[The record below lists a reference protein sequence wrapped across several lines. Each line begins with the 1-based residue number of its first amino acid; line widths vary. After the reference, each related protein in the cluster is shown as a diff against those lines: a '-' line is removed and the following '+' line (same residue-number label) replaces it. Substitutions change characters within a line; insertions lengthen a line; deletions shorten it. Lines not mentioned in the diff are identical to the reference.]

1 MVVQVWDEWF
11 SGVAFIVYFLK
22 GLPSESPAQRLP
34 LTPKSRQHSKDHSP
48 EDYSS
53 KSVRYLS
60 LLDSTPSFLLPSDAV
75 STPHGAPFVRP
86 KRRDAA
92 GMGNGILT
100 EDHPL
105 PARKITKDMIQRL
118 EMAYPMNELMRA
130 LFTRQRDQV
139 ALLCRY
145 TMEKMN
151 QYRRLMTRMHSLKL
165 DNQKVRSTE
174 ARVTDLQDM
183 TSDLI
188 RHFEA
193 SLHGNDSDKAD
204 AVIRAEKWSSHM
216 TEVAAEARELIGW
229 CGELGSVVPMHDG
242 NGHMTTLQSQIDQVT
257 TVKADVM
264 RLISVTVGWKESLQ
278 AADGGDTPTHAMH
291 IQQMQSRAS
300 DWSRV
305 TYDLHSLAN
314 ESLISPDDRELA
326 DKLERL
332 SLSWSVGTKE
342 LLITFDD
349 IILGQRSREFVGV
362 VTAIRSGQED
372 QVMQEVKGLNVRCKK
387 LKEQS
392 RKAITSCGDAAKELD
407 LNKALQE
414 MENCTSSL
422 ATSSISMAT
431 ALKGQGSTV
440 DGFRLQR
447 IGLLQ
452 REWIVK
458 TQVVECMLEGLIIE
472 MLIPLDRLTGTALA
486 ARQAQ
491 GASRQ
496 QIMEEFQ
503 AQAEGLTQAV
513 TKIKNDCAVLLQGVF
528 NLPEKDTILQSTDAL
543 SRITPGVV
551 AKLRM
556 IADHSSMSSNDD
568 LMNQKREWACNA
580 KALIQGLNNL
590 PGVDYALKQEMTRS
604 LLQDH
609 SPPPS
614 SASSTIMYPS
624 PGGGVGGGLGGTF
637 NPLTVPQLT
646 PEQWRVLQSL
656 PQHGLQLI
664 QTPSGAASP
673 YYHGNFH
680 HHVTSGMTT
689 PNHPGVSPRLF
700 EPSSSPRQ
708 QVAASHDLSPGRL
721 RSLHQSHLS
730 GRGADDDQKTSPT
743 KKSSPQSEGTPG
755 PYRSRTLGVNEIT
768 KSLKL
773 KSASTSSLHSLN
785 STAMSE
791 SGSVKYSNSI
801 TAAALALQQ
810 ETDRWEDDKNEIIK
824 VARMMSQK
832 MKVLAT
838 FARRHCCMEDKE
850 ELVATAK
857 AVAASG
863 LKIAKFADIIA
874 RNCTDKR
881 FAEEL
886 RDEAQHIPTFS
897 TQLDIIAS
905 VKAST
910 PDDLT
915 SNAALVKNAENL
927 MTAVVRTLK
936 AAEVACV
943 KGLRSVENEDQSH
956 DPEAQEAK
964 ALTMQWQRKLHRH
977 RLIEASTEDTNH
989 LGLRKIKKNISAP
1002 SLSEIVMS

>member
-1 MVVQVWDEWF
+1 
-11 SGVAFIVYFLK
+11 
-22 GLPSESPAQRLP
+22 
-34 LTPKSRQHSKDHSP
+34 
-48 EDYSS
+48 
-53 KSVRYLS
+53 
-60 LLDSTPSFLLPSDAV
+60 
-75 STPHGAPFVRP
+75 
-86 KRRDAA
+86 
-92 GMGNGILT
+92 
-100 EDHPL
+100 
-105 PARKITKDMIQRL
+105 
-118 EMAYPMNELMRA
+118 
-130 LFTRQRDQV
+130 
-139 ALLCRY
+139 
-145 TMEKMN
+145 
-151 QYRRLMTRMHSLKL
+151 
-165 DNQKVRSTE
+165 
-174 ARVTDLQDM
+174 
-183 TSDLI
+183 
-188 RHFEA
+188 
-193 SLHGNDSDKAD
+193 
-204 AVIRAEKWSSHM
+204 
-216 TEVAAEARELIGW
+216 
-229 CGELGSVVPMHDG
+229 
-242 NGHMTTLQSQIDQVT
+242 
-257 TVKADVM
+257 
-264 RLISVTVGWKESLQ
+264 
-278 AADGGDTPTHAMH
+278 
-291 IQQMQSRAS
+291 
-300 DWSRV
+300 
-305 TYDLHSLAN
+305 
-314 ESLISPDDRELA
+314 
-326 DKLERL
+326 
-332 SLSWSVGTKE
+332 
-342 LLITFDD
+342 
-349 IILGQRSREFVGV
+349 
-362 VTAIRSGQED
+362 
-372 QVMQEVKGLNVRCKK
+372 
-387 LKEQS
+387 
-392 RKAITSCGDAAKELD
+392 
-407 LNKALQE
+407 
-414 MENCTSSL
+414 
-422 ATSSISMAT
+422 
-431 ALKGQGSTV
+431 
-440 DGFRLQR
+440 
-447 IGLLQ
+447 
-452 REWIVK
+452 
-458 TQVVECMLEGLIIE
+458 
-472 MLIPLDRLTGTALA
+472 
-486 ARQAQ
+486 
-491 GASRQ
+491 
-496 QIMEEFQ
+496 MEEFQ

-528 NLPEKDTILQSTDAL
+528 NLPEKETILQSTDAL

-590 PGVDYALKQEMTRS
+590 PGVDFTLKQEMTRS

-624 PGGGVGGGLGGTF
+624 PVGGVGGGLGGTF

-689 PNHPGVSPRLF
+689 PNHAGASPRLF

-708 QVAASHDLSPGRL
+708 HVAASRDLSPGRL

-730 GRGADDDQKTSPT
+730 GGRGDDDQKASPT
-743 KKSSPQSEGTPG
+743 KKSSPQSEGTTG

-768 KSLKL
+768 KSPKL

-874 RNCTDKR
+874 KNCTDKR

-886 RDEAQHIPTFS
+886 QDESQHIPTFS